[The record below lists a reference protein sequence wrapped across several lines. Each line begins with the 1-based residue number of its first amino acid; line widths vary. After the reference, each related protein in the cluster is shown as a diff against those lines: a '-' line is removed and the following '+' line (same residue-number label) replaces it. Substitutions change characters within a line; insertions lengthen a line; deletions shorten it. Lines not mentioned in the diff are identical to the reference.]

1 MNKASL
7 ILVTIIIIVISIVGF
22 SVLNKPEV
30 SKQSNQAPTDS
41 SNPANNSNNTGQ
53 PPAPEM
59 DRDIAKTN
67 ERNDKLTKILA
78 GSTSTYTEF
87 RQEDYDKALRENKVI
102 FLDFY
107 ASWCPICRAEEPA
120 IFDGFN
126 SLTTDEIV
134 GFRVNFKDPETDE
147 NEKRLAEQFRIPIQ
161 HTKVIIKNGQEVSRS
176 SDSWELEDFRKA
188 VDLAL
193 TN

>member
-1 MNKASL
+1 M
-7 ILVTIIIIVISIVGF
+7 
-22 SVLNKPEV
+22 LNKQDSSDQMNQVPTN
-30 SKQSNQAPTDS
+30 SSNQASDSDNTSKPPT
-41 SNPANNSNNTGQ
+41 
-53 PPAPEM
+53 PET
-59 DRDIAKTN
+59 DKDIAKTN
-67 ERNDKLTKILA
+67 ERNDRLTRILA
-78 GSTSTYTEF
+78 GSISTYTEF

-147 NEKRLAEQFRIPIQ
+147 NEKRLAEQFRIPVQ
-161 HTKVIIKNGQEVSRS
+161 HTKVIIKNGQEFSRS

-188 VDLAL
+188 VDMAL